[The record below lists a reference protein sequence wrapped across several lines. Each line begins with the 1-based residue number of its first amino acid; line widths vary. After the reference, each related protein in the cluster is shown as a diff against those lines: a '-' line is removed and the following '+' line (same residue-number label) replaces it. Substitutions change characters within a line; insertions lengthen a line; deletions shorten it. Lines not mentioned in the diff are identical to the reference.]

1 MIFLLGFVF
10 LFIIYLQ
17 VPPLVKNK
25 MWRELI
31 AFTVFLFLGMALSI
45 PLVLGYDLP
54 SPAKAIEAIF
64 KPLAD
69 WLKLPA
75 AAFTP

>member
-1 MIFLLGFVF
+1 MIFLLILVF

-31 AFTVFLFLGMALSI
+31 AFAVFLWLGMVLAV
-45 PLVLGYDLP
+45 PLVLGFNLP
-54 SPAKAIEAIF
+54 SPTKAIEAIF
-64 KPLAD
+64 KPLAN
-69 WLKLPA
+69 WLIPS
-75 AAFTP
+75 